1 MSGTV
6 LVTGADGFVGKHTVR
21 ALTQRGW
28 HVRLAQRSGAGPGL
42 DVVSGLDLGPSTDW
56 SAALDGVQTIV
67 HLAARAHRGKRI
79 QQREQHLYASIN
91 VDGTLKLARDAIKAG
106 VRHFIFLSSIAVN
119 GSTTDG
125 RQPFSERDLAAP
137 DTVYGRSKSEAER
150 GLAEL
155 AARGQMSVTAIRAP
169 MIYGPGAQGNF
180 GRLAAIVRQG
190 FPLPFG
196 AISNRRAFL
205 GIDNLNAFILAR
217 ASEAAPSPF
226 EMFLVADDE
235 QVSTPDFMRKLAAAC
250 HRPAR
255 LFPIPRA
262 LLRLPLRHLG
272 LDAALLGSLQI
283 DTTKARATGWRC
295 VKTLDEG
302 LHAALSATP

>member
-1 MSGTV
+1 MRGTV

-21 ALTQRGW
+21 ALAQRGW

-56 SAALDGVQTIV
+56 SAALNGVQTIV

-119 GSTTDG
+119 GSTSDG

-137 DTVYGRSKSEAER
+137 DTVYGRSKAEAES
-150 GLAEL
+150 GLAAL
-155 AARGQMSVTAIRAP
+155 AAQGQMSVTAIRAP
-169 MIYGPGAQGNF
+169 MIYGRGAQGNF
-180 GRLAAIVRQG
+180 GRLSAVVRQG

-196 AISNRRAFL
+196 EIRNRRAFL
-205 GIDNLNAFILAR
+205 GIDNLTAFILAR
-217 ASEAAPSPF
+217 AAEAGCSPF
-226 EMFLVADDE
+226 EVFLVADDQ
-235 QVSTPDFMRKLAAAC
+235 QVSTSDFIGKLAAAYY
-250 HRPAR
+250 RPTR
-255 LFPIPRA
+255 LFSVPPAI
-262 LLRLPLRHLG
+262 LRLPLRYFG
-272 LDAALLGSLQI
+272 LDATLLGSLEI
-283 DTTKARATGWRC
+283 DTTKARATGWSC

-302 LHAALSATP
+302 LDAALSGPR